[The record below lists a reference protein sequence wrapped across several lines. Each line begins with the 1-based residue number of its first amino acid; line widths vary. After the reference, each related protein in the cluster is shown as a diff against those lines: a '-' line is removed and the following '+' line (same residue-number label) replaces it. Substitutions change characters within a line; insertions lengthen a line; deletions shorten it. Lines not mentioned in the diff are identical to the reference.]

1 MSLECIQHQVNLSA
15 RVQLLI
21 RKVWVAGFT
30 WNKIENYFGLNR
42 NTLLDEL
49 KEGLKNSGDYA
60 QAVKAFCDKIAD
72 NEKANAIEICR

>member
-1 MSLECIQHQVNLSA
+1 MTLGSINPQANATA

-21 RKVWVAGFT
+21 RKVWVSGFT

-49 KEGLKNSGDYA
+49 KESFNGSENCAK
-60 QAVKAFCDKIAD
+60 AVKAFCEKIAD
-72 NEKANAIEICR
+72 NERAKTLDVCR